1 MAKIGGDPSP
11 VVNTRSNGL
20 SQPARSFNPMAE
32 HLAYRYLMAVAA
44 VADEATDMYELASA
58 ARVAQSLRDSLLLLE
73 RAQSDDEGVGV
84 SRVEARIGEDR
95 GLGIGEAASVKWQ
108 PSEVA

>member
-1 MAKIGGDPSP
+1 M
-11 VVNTRSNGL
+11 NTRSNAL
-20 SQPARSFNPMAE
+20 SHGSRRFNPMAE

-58 ARVAQSLRDSLLLLE
+58 ARIAQSLRDSLLLLE

-84 SRVEARIGEDR
+84 SGIQAGVGEDGGLRIGETA
-95 GLGIGEAASVKWQ
+95 GVKWQ